1 MGPPPLSA
9 RVARGSIRPVELSSD
24 PVAAFRAWFAEAE
37 KTEPAHPEAASLATV
52 GADGRPSLR
61 MVLVKGADEAGF
73 DFYTNF
79 QSRKGRELAK
89 HPVAALCFHWK
100 TLERQVRIEG
110 RVERLPD
117 ATSDAYWATR
127 PRDSQLGGWA
137 SAQSET
143 LGARAELDARVA
155 ELAVR
160 FANRPVP
167 RPEHWGGYRLVP
179 DRIEFWQGRPN
190 RLHDRLEFRRAT
202 PRAAWVIRRL
212 QP

>member
-1 MGPPPLSA
+1 M
-9 RVARGSIRPVELSSD
+9 ELPAD
-24 PVAAFRAWFAEAE
+24 PVAAFRGWFAEAE
-37 KTEPAHPEAASLATV
+37 KTEPAHPEAAGLATV

-61 MVLVKGADEAGF
+61 MVLVKGADDAGF

-79 QSRKGRELAK
+79 RSRKGRDLGRNPA
-89 HPVAALCFHWK
+89 AALCFHWK
-100 TLERQVRIEG
+100 KLERQVRVEG
-110 RVERLPD
+110 RVERLPE
-117 ATSDAYWATR
+117 AMSDAYWATR

-137 SAQSET
+137 SAQSEM
-143 LGARAELDARVA
+143 LGSRAELEARVA

-179 DRIEFWQGRPN
+179 DRLEFWQGRPN